1 MYNLNNY
8 FIPNWYDANEL
19 LSVVDILITD
29 YSSIFFDFYR
39 YKTYIFLYE
48 RQGGLYFLSVVF
60 TLK

>member
-48 RQGGLYFLSVVF
+48 RQGGLYF
-60 TLK
+60 